1 VTPSVTPDPTPC
13 ETPTPTPEPSTA
25 CEIAVNLNISN
36 GGGGFVTVTSQN
48 TFISYTITAVDAT
61 GVGYVPGDSFYDV
74 TDYGVYTSC
83 SPLSPTVSPTTFY
96 GGCGS
101 SVQIDVGC
109 N

>member
-1 VTPSVTPDPTPC
+1 VTPDPTPC
-13 ETPTPTPEPSTA
+13 ETPTPTPTPTSEPGP

-48 TFISYTITAVDAT
+48 TFISYTITAADAT

-101 SVQIDVGC
+101 SVYIDVGC